1 MEKQTIHF
9 PNWKKWVKKQQNTD
23 ISQYNQKTEAVPTIN
38 NSPLKTNAKNIPY
51 PSHLSQTSHTFP
63 DHNLM
68 KLCTQSSVS
77 SPCEIQDISQTL
89 EDTQSESHKNLE
101 AKVTFFSKNVYNK
114 YPFHTL

>member
-9 PNWKKWVKKQQNTD
+9 LNWKHKWVKKQQNSD
-23 ISQYNQKTEAVPTIN
+23 IPQYNQKTEAIPTIR
-38 NSPLKTNAKNIPY
+38 NSPLKTTAKNVAY

-63 DHNLM
+63 DHNLT

-89 EDTQSESHKNLE
+89 EDTQSESHKNPE
-101 AKVTFFSKNVYNK
+101 AKVTFFQKCVR
-114 YPFHTL
+114 